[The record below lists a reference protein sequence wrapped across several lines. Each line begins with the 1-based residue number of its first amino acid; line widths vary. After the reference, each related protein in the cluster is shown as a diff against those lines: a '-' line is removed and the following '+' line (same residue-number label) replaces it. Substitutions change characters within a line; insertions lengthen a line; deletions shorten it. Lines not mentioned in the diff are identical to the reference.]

1 MAKIKEDIIR
11 DIDDLK
17 KRFELMKDDFESH
30 FNISGISHIELIDDL
45 LYLYFIKKDG
55 SISDRI
61 NYKFIKNGI
70 PIDGDHV
77 VKGLSLNE
85 IYRDLEFVTVNYV
98 FGIIC

>member
-45 LYLYFIKKDG
+45 LYLYFI
-55 SISDRI
+55 I
-61 NYKFIKNGI
+61 
-70 PIDGDHV
+70 
-77 VKGLSLNE
+77 
-85 IYRDLEFVTVNYV
+85 
-98 FGIIC
+98 